1 MMNSHF
7 FKKFPACECN
17 EEGSLNNDCDHI
29 DGQCACKDDNITGRK
44 CDQTPPGYYDFPDP
58 KRKLQKIKILFQN
71 LTVFDNFLH
80 WLF

>member
-1 MMNSHF
+1 MKTCYVF
-7 FKKFPACECN
+7 TACECN

-58 KRKLQKIKILFQN
+58 KRKLQKIKIPFQN
-71 LTVFDNFLH
+71 LIVIAS
-80 WLF
+80 LF